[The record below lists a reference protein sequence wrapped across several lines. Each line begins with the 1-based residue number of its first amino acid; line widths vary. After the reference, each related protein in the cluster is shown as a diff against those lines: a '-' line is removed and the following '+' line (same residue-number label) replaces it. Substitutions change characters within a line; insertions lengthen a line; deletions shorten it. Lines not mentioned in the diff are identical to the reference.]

1 MNDTDS
7 PAIAFRGVS
16 KTYRSGAGGPP
27 HRALDSISLEVGRG
41 EFVAVM
47 GPSGSGKTTML
58 NLAGLIDR
66 PDSGEILLEGES
78 GRALA
83 GRELADFRRR
93 RLGFVFQDSN
103 LIDTMT
109 LGENILLPLA
119 LDGAGEAGAAR
130 RVDELARSLGIAEL
144 LAKYPCETSG
154 GQRQR
159 AAAARA
165 LALRPSILLADEPT
179 GALDSRAGRGLME
192 CFESLNASSGSA
204 ILMVTHDPFAASWAG
219 RVLFLRDGELFT
231 ELRRAGDRRAFFE
244 RIMAV
249 VSAMEGETR

>member
-1 MNDTDS
+1 MKDEGV

-16 KTYRSGAGGPP
+16 KTYRSAAGGPP
-27 HRALDSISLEVGRG
+27 HRALASVSLEVARG

-78 GRALA
+78 GQALRGRA
-83 GRELADFRRR
+83 LADFRRR

-109 LGENILLPLA
+109 FGENILLPLA
-119 LDGAGEAGAAR
+119 LDGADGESSAQ
-130 RVDELARSLGIAEL
+130 RVDELARDLGIAEIL
-144 LAKYPCETSG
+144 SKYPCEASG

-165 LALRPSILLADEPT
+165 LALKPSILLADEPT
-179 GALDSRAGRGLME
+179 GALDSRAGKGLME
-192 CFESLNASSGSA
+192 CFESLNASSRSA

-231 ELRRAGDRRAFFE
+231 ELRRCGDRRAFFE

-249 VSAMEGETR
+249 VSAMEGEAR